1 MKGRG
6 GRVMITKVKKEK
18 NNLHLMPISEAELD
32 SAYGCGCDNYRV
44 TIRNK
49 RCCYKDCWNIVE
61 GY

>member
-1 MKGRG
+1 
-6 GRVMITKVKKEK
+6 MITKVKKEK

-32 SAYGCGCDNYRV
+32 SAYGCGCDNCRV